1 MMVLH
6 IRSLDEETLAYR
18 IYKEQQE
25 KSWPGLAMET
35 KQICEDLGVT
45 DCNSTTLSKHKYRK
59 IVTDACHER
68 NRQMLLSAATEVK
81 CARMKTEEYGKK
93 DYIEKKTIGDARN
106 WFKSRFGLQAFAGN
120 YSHDRRFAKTD
131 WLCRCKASVEDEGH
145 IVSGLCPVYGGL
157 RTQFGDLG
165 EDQNLVAF
173 FTAVLDRRDELEEDD
188 RTQQS

>member
-59 IVTDACHER
+59 IVTEACHER

-93 DYIEKKTIGDARN
+93 RLYRKENNR
-106 WFKSRFGLQAFAGN
+106 
-120 YSHDRRFAKTD
+120 
-131 WLCRCKASVEDEGH
+131 
-145 IVSGLCPVYGGL
+145 
-157 RTQFGDLG
+157 
-165 EDQNLVAF
+165 
-173 FTAVLDRRDELEEDD
+173 
-188 RTQQS
+188 